1 MEENF
6 NKKQKET
13 GKEEEFDEESKVY
26 TDEEEAALKKR
37 LRDLGYI

>member
-1 MEENF
+1 MKDNEILEETNEKS
-6 NKKQKET
+6 N
-13 GKEEEFDEESKVY
+13 EEVY